1 MSDTHAAERKRAVT
15 VRLTESQLARLR
27 RLARAND
34 RSINQTV
41 VRIIRAELDSVDARE
56 IAR

>member
-1 MSDTHAAERKRAVT
+1 MSDTHAPERKRAVT